1 VFKISEHPMIRS
13 GLILAGAQQA
23 WSTGKAPENRED
35 GILTAYEISQ
45 MNLSNTEL
53 VVLSACETGL
63 GDIEGN
69 EGVYGLQRAFKIAGA
84 KYLLMSLWKVND
96 QSTHELMT
104 DFYQQW
110 LEKGLSIPAA
120 FRTAQS
126 NMQKKYPDAP
136 YHWAGFVLVE

>member
-1 VFKISEHPMIRS
+1 
-13 GLILAGAQQA
+13 
-23 WSTGKAPENRED
+23 
-35 GILTAYEISQ
+35 

-84 KYLLMSLWKVND
+84 KYLIMSLWKVSD
-96 QSTHELMT
+96 QSSRELMT

-110 LEKGLSIPAA
+110 LGEGLTIPDA
-120 FRTAQS
+120 FRKAQG
-126 NMQKKYPDAP
+126 NMKWKYPDAP
-136 YHWAGFVLVE
+136 YHWAGFILVE